1 MIELTPPTLTIH
13 LILQILTRHKSIF
26 MCVCVCVCYYH
37 LKNMYHLITNING
50 LVFVMDVGCRD

>member
-26 MCVCVCVCYYH
+26 MCVCVCMLLSSQKYVSFNYKY
-37 LKNMYHLITNING
+37 
-50 LVFVMDVGCRD
+50 